1 MGWNFIYEINNVSLR
16 NFIYFNRDNMRKLFA
31 TVLIACAGFVTANA
45 QYSNTKIEVGQKA
58 PELELKTP
66 KGETMK
72 LSDVTKKRI
81 VLIDFWASW
90 CGPCRRANPRL
101 VEMYNHYKEQKFK
114 NAKEGF
120 TILSVSLDNNQQK
133 WADAIVADKLSWPYH
148 GSDLGGWESK
158 AAELYGVQFI
168 PQAFLVDSDGKVVG
182 KYNFAEEAR
191 RDLDKL
197 LKDADKKTTA
207 N

>member
-1 MGWNFIYEINNVSLR
+1 
-16 NFIYFNRDNMRKLFA
+16 MRKIFA
-31 TVLIACAGFVTANA
+31 TLLISCAGFMSANA
-45 QYSNTKIEVGQKA
+45 QYANTKIEVGQKA

-66 KGETMK
+66 TGETMK

-101 VEMYNHYKEQKFK
+101 VEMYDYYKEQKFK
-114 NAKEGF
+114 NAKSGF
-120 TILSVSLDNNQQK
+120 TILSVSLDQDQAK
-133 WADAIVADKLSWPYH
+133 WAKAITDDKLAWPFH
-148 GSDLGGWESK
+148 VSDLGGWKSK
-158 AAELYGVQFI
+158 AADIYGVQFI
-168 PQAFLVDSDGKVVG
+168 PQAFLVDSDGKVIG

-191 RDLDKL
+191 QDLDKL
-197 LKDADKKTTA
+197 LKDGGSAQA